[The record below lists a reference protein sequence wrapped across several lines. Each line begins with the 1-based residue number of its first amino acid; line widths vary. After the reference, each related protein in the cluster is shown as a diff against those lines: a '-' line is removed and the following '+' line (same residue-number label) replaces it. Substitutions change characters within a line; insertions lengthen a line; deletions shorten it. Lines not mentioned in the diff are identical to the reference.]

1 MARIDAAV
9 ATQVADVSRP
19 FQSNRDSEAQTRQAR
34 SAENSASE
42 TALAATEPRADD
54 VRAASQRMQKVIESA
69 TGRQLDF
76 ALNDRFKELVVTISD
91 RKSGEVVK
99 EIPSKEFMQ
108 LRERLNDLLGVFVD
122 EKA

>member
-19 FQSNRDSEAQTRQAR
+19 FQSTRDSEAQARQAR
-34 SAENSASE
+34 DTENSASE
-42 TALAATEPRADD
+42 TSLAAAEPRADE
-54 VRAASQRMQKVIESA
+54 VRAAAQRMQKVIETA

-76 ALNDRFKELVVTISD
+76 ALNDRFKELVVEISD
-91 RKSGEVVK
+91 RQSGEVVK
-99 EIPSKEFMQ
+99 QIPSKEFMQ
-108 LRERLNDLLGVFVD
+108 LRERLNDLLGVFID

>member
-19 FQSNRDSEAQTRQAR
+19 HQTNRDSEAQARQAR
-34 SAENSASE
+34 STENSASE
-42 TALAATEPRADD
+42 TSLAAAEPSADE
-54 VRAASQRMQKVIESA
+54 VRAATQRMQKVIETA

>member
-19 FQSNRDSEAQTRQAR
+19 YQSNRDSEAQTRQAR
-34 SAENSASE
+34 STENSASE
-42 TALAATEPRADD
+42 TSLVAAEPRADE
-54 VRAASQRMQKVIESA
+54 VRAAAQRMQKVIESA
-69 TGRQLDF
+69 TGRELDF
-76 ALNDRFKELVVTISD
+76 ALNDRFKELVVEISD

-99 EIPSKEFMQ
+99 QIPSKEFMQ